1 MLEPLLPNST
11 LLAARV
17 NASGLQ
23 GAAQKFQL
31 LGHFVVVFSMGNY
44 TLFPVT
50 FRYRRRSFD
59 AQSIRLA
66 RALVDKRLRD
76 LDHRNHAAN
85 DRHK

>member
-1 MLEPLLPNST
+1 MLLPEVLNST
-11 LLAARV
+11 LLAAR
-17 NASGLQ
+17 AIATGLQ
-23 GAAQKFQL
+23 AAAQKFL
-31 LGHFVVVFSMGNY
+31 LFGHFVVVFSKGNY

-50 FRYRRRSFD
+50 FRYRKRSFD